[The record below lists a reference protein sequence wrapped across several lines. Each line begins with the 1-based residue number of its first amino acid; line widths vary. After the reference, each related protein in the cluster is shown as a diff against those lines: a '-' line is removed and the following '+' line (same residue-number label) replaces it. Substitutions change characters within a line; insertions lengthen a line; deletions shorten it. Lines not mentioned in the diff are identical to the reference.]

1 MGRGAKFW
9 RVLVEQ
15 VSRRAEKIVRRFL
28 PRSFLGRSL
37 LIVLF
42 PLLATQGIALELF
55 YGNFL
60 KVVSRRLTD
69 SVASEVVLSLN
80 ALERLKN
87 PQDKAWF
94 VSQAWSHLHLRE
106 QWQPGMKLDHFGS
119 THVLGPMDDDL
130 VRDLGSAIAYPFY
143 ISWNRDPRKVRIFI
157 QLPDGVLIV
166 DAPRKR
172 LDMGQI
178 WLFVAWTVGST
189 LLLFMLASLFMS
201 RQVRAIRMLGHAAE
215 QFGLGRDVG
224 LIRPTGAQE
233 VRKAAVAFNRMQ
245 ARIHRFVAQRTRV
258 LAGVSHD
265 LRTPLTRLRLSLVM
279 LPQSGVVR
287 AEDLRQDIDDMVG
300 DVVEMENLIG
310 TYLAFVRGEGMEKI
324 EEVSL
329 RPFLKEIVAAAARAG
344 GREVRLE
351 VSPGLVVPMR
361 PDAMRRTLTNLIDN
375 ASRHGACV
383 SLTVRV
389 TPDKV
394 MFLVDD
400 NGPGIE
406 PDRRERVLTAFE
418 SSQVNGTGLG
428 LTISR
433 DIVRAH
439 GGELTLE
446 DSPQGG
452 LRVRVTLPR

>member
-1 MGRGAKFW
+1 
-9 RVLVEQ
+9 
-15 VSRRAEKIVRRFL
+15 
-28 PRSFLGRSL
+28 
-37 LIVLF
+37 
-42 PLLATQGIALELF
+42 
-55 YGNFL
+55 
-60 KVVSRRLTD
+60 
-69 SVASEVVLSLN
+69 
-80 ALERLKN
+80 
-87 PQDKAWF
+87 
-94 VSQAWSHLHLRE
+94 
-106 QWQPGMKLDHFGS
+106 
-119 THVLGPMDDDL
+119 
-130 VRDLGSAIAYPFY
+130 
-143 ISWNRDPRKVRIFI
+143 
-157 QLPDGVLIV
+157 
-166 DAPRKR
+166 
-172 LDMGQI
+172 MGQI

-383 SLTVRV
+383 SLIVRV

-394 MFLVDD
+394 MLLVDD